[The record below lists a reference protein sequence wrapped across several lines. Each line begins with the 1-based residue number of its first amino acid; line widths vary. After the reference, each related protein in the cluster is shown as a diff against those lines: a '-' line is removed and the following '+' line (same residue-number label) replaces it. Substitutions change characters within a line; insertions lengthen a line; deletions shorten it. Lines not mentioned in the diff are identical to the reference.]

1 MDMEHIQRDAG
12 EAPERDSVVES
23 PEQHKDVTTT
33 DRIFRQQKKGGL
45 RGAETEG
52 EKEKEW
58 EDGLNSDLKPST
70 WRPEF
75 TNKSFGWWSCTFLTF
90 AFPSSTGTNLQ
101 PFWSQLPPNPE
112 QIQFPL
118 QFKEKTERLEH
129 TSLPEAHTP
138 PFTSSI
144 FYHNS
149 TLNLFPGLK
158 MKSYKK
164 R

>member
-70 WRPEF
+70 
-75 TNKSFGWWSCTFLTF
+75 
-90 AFPSSTGTNLQ
+90 
-101 PFWSQLPPNPE
+101 
-112 QIQFPL
+112 
-118 QFKEKTERLEH
+118 
-129 TSLPEAHTP
+129 
-138 PFTSSI
+138 
-144 FYHNS
+144 
-149 TLNLFPGLK
+149 
-158 MKSYKK
+158 
-164 R
+164 